1 MRNSMQSAKKSI
13 LVVED
18 ETVVRELIRRILSE
32 AGYDVA
38 LAADVKSAMESIRGR
53 RPDMILLDIVL
64 PGKSGLEV
72 CRHVRRTPALKEI
85 PILILSAKGA
95 PADQMEG
102 LQQGADDYL
111 IKPFDPKDVKARVA
125 FQFLKAER
133 NKTA

>member
-1 MRNSMQSAKKSI
+1 MQSAKKSI

-64 PGKSGLEV
+64 PGKSG
-72 CRHVRRTPALKEI
+72 
-85 PILILSAKGA
+85 
-95 PADQMEG
+95 
-102 LQQGADDYL
+102 
-111 IKPFDPKDVKARVA
+111 FDPKDVKARVA

>member
-1 MRNSMQSAKKSI
+1 MQSAKKSI

>member
-1 MRNSMQSAKKSI
+1 MESAKKSI

-38 LAADVKSAMESIRGR
+38 LAADVKSAMESIHGR
-53 RPDMILLDIVL
+53 RPDMILLDLVL

-133 NKTA
+133 NKNA